1 MLRIK
6 LVKSLYG
13 QIPRTRATVAALGL
27 KKLNHT
33 VTQEDTPVIRGMIH
47 HIKHL
52 LLVETVEGVAVKAP
66 RKRIK
71 SVAKAPAPVAA
82 PVVVEK
88 PAEEAVEAK
97 PKARAPRTKKEK
109 ES

>member
-6 LVKSLYG
+6 LVKSLFG

-27 KKLNHT
+27 KKMHHT
-33 VTQEDTPVIRGMIH
+33 VEQEDTPVIRGMIH
-47 HIKHL
+47 HVKHL
-52 LLVETVEGVAVKAP
+52 LLVETVEGKAIKAP
-66 RKRIK
+66 RKR
-71 SVAKAPAPVAA
+71 AKAKTPEVAQA
-82 PVVVEK
+82 
-88 PAEEAVEAK
+88 PAEAVAEVK